1 MVYIR
6 VAPLHQLCLFCILNK
21 LSSVA
26 YIAAMQCVLYKVGGK
41 YVGEDPHHLNYLSA
55 CLLMIGYFWI

>member
-6 VAPLHQLCLFCILNK
+6 VAPLLQLCLFCK

-26 YIAAMQCVLYKVGGK
+26 YIAVMQWVLYKVGGK
-41 YVGEDPHHLNYLSA
+41 LVGENPHHLNYLST
-55 CLLMIGYFWI
+55 CLLMIQA